1 MQRPSAQVEHR
12 FAEISREEFD
22 GERQDRLILE
32 QEVIFHELIP
42 DALFLAEFR
51 VRSQIGNF

>member
-1 MQRPSAQVEHR
+1 MEHR